1 MPSLLSF
8 GLRPEI
14 LRNLIRNPLTYLGA
28 LVVVGDQVSK
38 SLLRDH
44 LPLHGT
50 RVIIPG
56 FFDLVHVRNTG
67 AAFSLLAGT
76 HTSWRQALFVMIS
89 VAALG
94 ILIYLL
100 SRTQDQ
106 DVWTRRGLVLIL
118 GGAVGNLVDRVR
130 FGEVVDFLYF
140 HLGDFHWPAFN
151 VADSAITVGAGIL
164 MVLLVRP
171 TSPGN

>member
-1 MPSLLSF
+1 MSYLLSC
-8 GLRPEI
+8 GLRLEI
-14 LRNLIRNPLTYLGA
+14 LRNLIRNPLSYLGA
-28 LVVVGDQVSK
+28 LVVLGDQVSK
-38 SLLRDH
+38 SLLMDH
-44 LPLHGT
+44 LPLHGS

-56 FFDLVHVRNTG
+56 FFDLVHARNTG
-67 AAFSLLAGT
+67 AAFSLLAGA
-76 HTSWRQALFVMIS
+76 HTFWRQALFVMVS
-89 VAALG
+89 VVALG

-118 GGAVGNLVDRVR
+118 GGALGNLVDRVR

-140 HLGDFHWPAFN
+140 HLGNFHWPAFN

-171 TSPGN
+171 TSSGK